1 MDKRIEKKLAAA
13 GWKVGDYAAF
23 LDLPRED
30 IELIELRAALAEAL
44 RTYRERLDHTQ
55 AEVASRIGSSQS
67 RVAKMEAG
75 DPSVSIDLLVRALLR
90 LGATR
95 AQVGK
100 WMGRKRLPA
109 RSLNSAVK
117 NR

>member
-1 MDKRIEKKLAAA
+1 MDKRIERKLAAG
-13 GWKVGDYAAF
+13 GWKVGDYGAF

-30 IELIELRAALAEAL
+30 LELIELRAALAEAL
-44 RTYRERLDHTQ
+44 RAYRERLDHTQ

-75 DPSVSIDLLVRALLR
+75 DPSVSIDLLVRALLS

-100 WMGRKRLPA
+100 WMARKRVPVRGRHA
-109 RSLNSAVK
+109 AGR
-117 NR
+117 RR